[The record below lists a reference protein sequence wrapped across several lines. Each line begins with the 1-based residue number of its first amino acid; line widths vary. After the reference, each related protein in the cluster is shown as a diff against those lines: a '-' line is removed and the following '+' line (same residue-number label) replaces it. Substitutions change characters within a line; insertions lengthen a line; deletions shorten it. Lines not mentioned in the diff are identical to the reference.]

1 VEILEA
7 EAPDAL
13 DDGLG
18 SPARVAAQDRP
29 SQMPRDRL
37 AAAGGRPVA
46 VEVGLED
53 DPLGL
58 RDRDRVEGVA
68 PRAGAPDLARQALE
82 RDARALLGLDARR
95 PDRIGALAVVEA
107 SEEAGER
114 EAQEC
119 QGDEELRE
127 VHAGS
132 VADDGARV
140 NVQNS

>member
-1 VEILEA
+1 LG
-7 EAPDAL
+7 APA
-13 DDGLG
+13 
-18 SPARVAAQDRP
+18 
-29 SQMPRDRL
+29 L
-37 AAAGGRPVA
+37 AAAQARPSWPPRACLHGYVGRLTA
-46 VEVGLED
+46 VEVGLEE

-68 PRAGAPDLARQALE
+68 SRAGAPDFARQALE

-107 SEEAGER
+107 GEEAGER
-114 EAQEC
+114 EAEER

-127 VHAGS
+127 VHTGS
-132 VADDGARV
+132 VAADGAPV